1 MFHSV
6 HEMSKAFNGNGN
18 GNGTNGLLE
27 QPRKKT
33 VKPPDVAPPS
43 DVKESQVTFQT
54 MEGVKL
60 CGTPVRMTRHGV
72 VFELYNPSNAPRLS
86 EALGDFQIILQGQAV
101 YSGRAVVRSVVDAGI
116 KIICET
122 TLDESGWTDLNL
134 VLALKRDD
142 GLAGEFQIFL
152 NDWQKFYKVRSEFKM
167 VVADLQTFLGDLRIW
182 SDHVEIAI
190 RTFSSATQIK
200 REQEIALQLESKVVS
215 TIQNLTERFEDAL
228 NHLEP
233 DLVATHRAFCRR
245 LLHPMTLCSPFIH
258 RAFYKPLGYAG
269 DYEMVNMMFRNPFEG
284 ESLFAKM
291 INVYALQLPPVV
303 GHRNRIHYLGEKL
316 EKESLR
322 VMVQHRDARVFNLGC
337 GPAQEVQRFLIGDEL
352 ANYTHFTLAD
362 FNRETLEYTGRILG
376 NLKKQHK
383 RRGQIQMVER
393 SVYQLLKEAGHV
405 GDREYPRCDQYDLIY
420 CAGLFD
426 YLSDPVCRQLM
437 EVFYAMLSP
446 GGLLIATN
454 VDDHP
459 AKNQTEFFLDWHL
472 IHRNTDKIRLLAP
485 KKATPDNI
493 SIKRDPSGVNVFMEI
508 RKPNGE

>member
-6 HEMSKAFNGNGN
+6 HEMSKFFNGNGN
-18 GNGTNGLLE
+18 GSGANGLLE

-33 VKPPDVAPPS
+33 VKPPIVAPSS

-54 MEGVKL
+54 MDGVKL
-60 CGTPVRMTRHGV
+60 CGTSVRMTRHSV
-72 VFELYNPSNAPRLS
+72 VFELYNPGNAPRLS
-86 EALGDFQIILQGQAV
+86 EVLGDFQIILQGQAI
-101 YSGRAVVRSVVDAGI
+101 YSGRAVVRSVVDAGT
-116 KIICET
+116 KIVCET

-134 VLALKRDD
+134 MLALKRDD
-142 GLAGEFQIFL
+142 GLAGEFKNFL
-152 NDWQKFYKVRSEFKM
+152 NEWQKFYKVRPEFKM
-167 VVADLQTFLGDLRIW
+167 VVADLQTFLGDLRTW
-182 SDHVEIAI
+182 SDHVEIAA
-190 RTFSSATQIK
+190 RSFSSVDQK
-200 REQEIALQLESKVVS
+200 KWGREIASQLEPKVLPA
-215 TIQNLTERFEDAL
+215 IQNLTERFEDTL
-228 NHLEP
+228 NRLES
-233 DLVATHRAFCRR
+233 DLIPVHRAFCRR

-291 INVYALQLPPVV
+291 INVYALQLPPVI

-316 EKESLR
+316 GKESLR
-322 VMVQHRDARVFNLGC
+322 VMVQRRDARVFNLGC
-337 GPAQEVQRFLIGDEL
+337 GPAQEIQRFLTEDEL

-362 FNRETLEYTGRILG
+362 FNQETLEYTGRLLG
-376 NLKKQHK
+376 NLKKQYQRK
-383 RRGQIQMVER
+383 GQILMVER
-393 SVYQLLKEAGHV
+393 SVYQLLKEAGRI
-405 GDREYPRCDQYDLIY
+405 GNKEYPRRDQYDLIY

-426 YLSDPVCRQLM
+426 YLPDPVCRQLM
-437 EVFYAMLSP
+437 EVFYAMLLP

-454 VDDHP
+454 VDNHP

-472 IHRNTDKIRLLAP
+472 IHRNTDKMRSLAP
-485 KKATPDNI
+485 PKATPDNI

>member
-1 MFHSV
+1 MFHPV
-6 HEMSKAFNGNGN
+6 HEMSKVFNGNGN
-18 GNGTNGLLE
+18 GNGANGLLE
-27 QPRKKT
+27 HPKKKT
-33 VKPPDVAPPS
+33 VKPPVAAPSS

-60 CGTPVRMTRHGV
+60 CGTPVRVTRHGV
-72 VFELYNPSNAPRLS
+72 VFELYNPGIAPRLS
-86 EALGDFQIILQGQAV
+86 EALGDFQIILQGQV
-101 YSGRAVVRSVVDAGI
+101 IYSGRAVVRSIVDAGT
-116 KIICET
+116 KIVCET
-122 TLDESGWTDLNL
+122 TLDESSWTDLNL
-134 VLALKRDD
+134 VLALKQDG
-142 GLAGEFQIFL
+142 GLAGEFKNFL
-152 NDWQKFYKVRSEFKM
+152 NEWQKFYKVRPEFKM

-190 RTFSSATQIK
+190 RSLSAATQIK
-200 REQEIALQLESKVVS
+200 QEQEIARQLESKFVPA
-215 TIQNLTERFEDAL
+215 IQNLTERFEDAL
-228 NHLEP
+228 NRLEP
-233 DLVATHRAFCRR
+233 DSVATHRAFCRR

-291 INVYALQLPPVV
+291 INAYALQLPPVI
-303 GHRNRIHYLGEKL
+303 GHRNRIYYLSEKL

-337 GPAQEVQRFLIGDEL
+337 GPAQEIQHFLTEDEL

-362 FNRETLEYTGRILG
+362 FNRETLEYTGCILG

-393 SVYQLLKEAGHV
+393 SVYQLLKEAGRI
-405 GDREYPRCDQYDLIY
+405 GDGEYARCDQYDLIY

-426 YLSDPVCRQLM
+426 YLLDPVCRQLM
-437 EVFYAMLSP
+437 EVFYAMLLP

-454 VDDHP
+454 VDNHP
-459 AKNQTEFFLDWHL
+459 ARNQTEFFLDWHL
-472 IHRNTDKIRLLAP
+472 IHRSTDKMRLLAP
-485 KKATPDNI
+485 QKAARDNI
-493 SIKRDPSGVNVFMEI
+493 SIKRDPSGVNVFMEV